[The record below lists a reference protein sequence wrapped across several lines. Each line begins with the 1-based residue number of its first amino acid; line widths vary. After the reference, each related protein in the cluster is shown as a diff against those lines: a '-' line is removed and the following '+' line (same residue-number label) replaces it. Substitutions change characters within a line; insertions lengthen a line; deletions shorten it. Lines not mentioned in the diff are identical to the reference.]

1 MKKLYTLLFAFMAV
15 LGLSAQNEN
24 LLSNASF
31 EEWGTN
37 KPIDWDGVTGN
48 ATLTKSDD
56 AHTGSASVS
65 VAGKSNSNVRLASKN
80 YTLKPGSYT
89 LSAYFK
95 QTGTTA
101 GQYRLGYVILTDGK
115 AASGDDYK
123 YLTNATAVSSEWTLV
138 SADFELTTETEVNI
152 IVMNSKNG
160 NGADILVDDISLTS
174 TDGGIGEGGDV
185 TTPPVEPGEIAGTG
199 EGTVDSP
206 YDVARALSLIEN
218 NAYDAN
224 AEVYVVGTISS
235 ITEIST
241 QYGNATYDI
250 VDTTDGAAL
259 KVYRGYYLG
268 GEKFTAEDQLKV
280 GDKVVVCG
288 KLVLYG
294 GTTPEVSTG
303 NKLYSV
309 NGETTVGGG
318 ETTDPTEPE
327 EPTDPTPSITGI
339 GTVAGNTITF
349 AATDLGL
356 DDTTPVTGIGL
367 VDETI
372 VTFDKANGSTAPAYY
387 TSGSAIR
394 VYAQNTI
401 TVTAQ
406 KSIAS
411 VVLTYTGN
419 YFGNEPLTVS
429 AGTVSRNAENKTI
442 TISGVNA
449 ETVQLTNPLNAEGK
463 AGTQIRIT
471 NVEITYV
478 STGIA
483 GVEQQTAAAAT
494 YDLSGRRVS
503 AAGKGLYIVGGK
515 KVLVK

>member
-1 MKKLYTLLFAFMAV
+1 MKKLYTLLFAFVAV

-65 VAGKSNSNVRLASKN
+65 VAGKSSNVRLASKN

-89 LSAYFK
+89 LSAYVK

-123 YLTNATAVSSEWTLV
+123 YLTNATAVSPEWTLV

-218 NAYDAN
+218 KANDAN

-294 GTTPEVSTG
+294 GTTPEVNAS
-303 NKLYSV
+303 NKLYSI

-318 ETTDPTEPE
+318 EEPE
-327 EPTDPTPSITGI
+327 PENPTPGGEI
-339 GTVAGNTITF
+339 GTVTGNTITF

-356 DDTTPVTGIGL
+356 ESGAKVTDVTL
-367 VDETI
+367 VDGTV
-372 VTFDKANGSTAPAYY
+372 VTFAQGEGNNAPAYY
-387 TSGSAIR
+387 TTGGAAIR
-394 VYAQNTI
+394 MYALNTL
-401 TVTAQ
+401 TVKAQ
-406 KSIAS
+406 KAIAS
-411 VVLTYTGN
+411 VVVKHTAGN
-419 YFGNEPLTVS
+419 GGNETLTASKGTLTRDAEANTLTV
-429 AGTVSRNAENKTI
+429 
-442 TISGVNA
+442 SGVNA
-449 ETVQLTNPLNAEGK
+449 DEVVLFNDYEKNSS
-463 AGTQIRIT
+463 GTQLRVVSID
-471 NVEITYV
+471 ITYV